1 MKSGVAKIDSQSGF
15 TLVEVV
21 LAILVVAL
29 GLLSVFTLFPTG
41 LRASEDTVADT
52 RAGMFA
58 ETVFG
63 KMRGGAEELVLWS
76 NWNDPVIF
84 STKTLTKRDGETDDL
99 IANASTD
106 KTVHNVEFPIGSVP
120 KQYLRYRLFIDSTD
134 TVRYPAKLEV
144 CDGQYGAFQFQSIFY
159 TEFVYKGM

>member
-1 MKSGVAKIDSQSGF
+1 MKSDSAKIDSQSGF

-29 GLLSVFTLFPTG
+29 GVLSVFTLFPTG

-58 ETVFG
+58 EAVFG
-63 KMRGGAEELVLWS
+63 QMRGGAEELVLWS
-76 NWNDPVIF
+76 DW
-84 STKTLTKRDGETDDL
+84 STPATFLDKTLKVRDVSVDIPLVADGNIKGND
-99 IANASTD
+99 
-106 KTVHNVEFPIGSVP
+106 GSVDFP
-120 KQYLRYRLFIDSTD
+120 KGSGQKIRYRLTITPDG
-134 TVRYPAKLEV
+134 VRYPMKLEV